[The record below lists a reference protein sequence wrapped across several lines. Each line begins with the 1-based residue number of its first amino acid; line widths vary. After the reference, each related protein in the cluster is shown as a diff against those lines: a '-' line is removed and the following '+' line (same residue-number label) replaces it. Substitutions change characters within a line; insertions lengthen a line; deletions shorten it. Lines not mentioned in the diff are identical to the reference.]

1 MRPMSDPAAGTLF
14 IVSTPIGN
22 LEDITIRAVRVL
34 KEVGVIAAEDTRH
47 TKQLCTHFGITTPL
61 TSYHDFNKEEKTAV
75 LLERLRS
82 GVSVALVSDAGT
94 PVISDPGYFLITRS
108 IEAGIR
114 VVPVPGPSAVLAALA
129 ASGLPTDAFRFEG
142 FLPRKDGPR
151 SKRIE
156 SLREDSA
163 SLILF
168 ESPHRIG
175 KLLASL
181 RAILGNR
188 RAVLARELT
197 KRFEE
202 FHRGTLDE
210 LLTQVQGHPPK
221 GEITLVVEGVSKRKR
236 PDREDNPLKERD
248 YQDGIDA

>member
-1 MRPMSDPAAGTLF
+1 MDDPEVGTLY

-34 KEVGVIAAEDTRH
+34 KEVGIIAAEDTRH

-82 GVSVALVSDAGT
+82 GASVALVSDAGT

-108 IEAGIR
+108 IEAGVR
-114 VVPVPGPSAVLAALA
+114 VVPIPGPSAVLAALA

-210 LLTQVQGHPPK
+210 LLTQAQSRPPK
-221 GEITLVVEGVSKRKR
+221 GEITLVVEGAPKRKR
-236 PDREDNPLKERD
+236 PDREETSEKEIGRWPE
-248 YQDGIDA
+248 GHRPI

>member
-1 MRPMSDPAAGTLF
+1 
-14 IVSTPIGN
+14 
-22 LEDITIRAVRVL
+22 
-34 KEVGVIAAEDTRH
+34 
-47 TKQLCTHFGITTPL
+47 
-61 TSYHDFNKEEKTAV
+61 
-75 LLERLRS
+75 
-82 GVSVALVSDAGT
+82 
-94 PVISDPGYFLITRS
+94 
-108 IEAGIR
+108 
-114 VVPVPGPSAVLAALA
+114 VLAALA

>member
-1 MRPMSDPAAGTLF
+1 MGHPEHEAGTLYV
-14 IVSTPIGN
+14 VSTPIGN
-22 LEDITIRAVRVL
+22 LEDITMRAVRVL
-34 KEVGVIAAEDTRH
+34 KEVGIIAAEDTRH
-47 TKQLCTHFGITTPL
+47 TKQLCTHFGVTTPL
-61 TSYHDFNKEEKTAV
+61 TSYHDFNKEDKTAV

-82 GVSVALVSDAGT
+82 GASIALVSDAGT

-114 VVPVPGPSAVLAALA
+114 VVPIPGPSAILAALA
-129 ASGLPTDAFRFEG
+129 ASGLPTDSFRFEG

-151 SKRIE
+151 LKRIE

-181 RAILGNR
+181 HSILGNR
-188 RAVLARELT
+188 RAVLGRELT

-202 FHRGTLDE
+202 FHRGTLGE
-210 LLTQVQGHPPK
+210 LLEQVQTHPPK
-221 GEITLVVEGVSKRKR
+221 GEITVVVEGAPKRKR
-236 PDREDNPLKERD
+236 SDREDYPLKEQD
-248 YQDGIDA
+248 CQDGIDA

>member
-1 MRPMSDPAAGTLF
+1 MEDPRTGRLY

-22 LEDITIRAVRVL
+22 LEDITFRAVRIL
-34 KEVGVIAAEDTRH
+34 KEVGIIAAEDTRH
-47 TKQLCTHFGITTPL
+47 TKQLCTHFGIHTPL

-75 LLERLRS
+75 LLQKLRS
-82 GVSVALVSDAGT
+82 GTDVALVSDAGT

-114 VVPVPGPSAVLAALA
+114 VVPVPGPSAVLAALS
-129 ASGLPTDAFRFEG
+129 ASGLPTDSFRFEG

-175 KLLASL
+175 KLLTAL
-181 RAILGNR
+181 RSKLGNR

-210 LLTQVQGHPPK
+210 LLAQVQSRPPK
-221 GEITLVVEGVSKRKR
+221 GEITLVVEGAPKRKHQER
-236 PDREDNPLKERD
+236 AYCLAEEKDVQNGED
-248 YQDGIDA
+248 G

>member
-1 MRPMSDPAAGTLF
+1 MDDSEAGTLY

-22 LEDITIRAVRVL
+22 LEDITLRAVRVL

-47 TKQLCTHFGITTPL
+47 TKHLCAHFGIATPL

-82 GVSVALVSDAGT
+82 GADVALVSDAGT
-94 PVISDPGYFLITRS
+94 PVVSDPGYFLITRS
-108 IEAGIR
+108 IAAGIR
-114 VVPVPGPSAVLAALA
+114 VVPLPGPSAVLAALA
-129 ASGLPTDAFRFEG
+129 ASGLPSDSFRFEG

-151 SKRIE
+151 SKHIE

-197 KRFEE
+197 KRFEDVR
-202 FHRGTLDE
+202 RGTLDE
-210 LLTQVQGHPPK
+210 LLAQVQSHPPK
-221 GEITLVVEGVSKRKR
+221 GEITLVVEGAPKRQRLDQSEKKSGG
-236 PDREDNPLKERD
+236 DLSTT
-248 YQDGIDA
+248 A